1 MTSVADKLKEKLSPL
16 KPLRLEVVD
25 ESHRHI
31 GHAGNPD
38 GRGETHFT
46 LEIVSGAFAGKSRLQ
61 RHRLVMDLVQ
71 PIWLETGLHA
81 LSLRLYAPD
90 ENTSS

>member
-1 MTSVADKLKEKLSPL
+1 MTSVADKLKEKLQPL
-16 KPLRLEVVD
+16 KAIRLEVTD
-25 ESHRHI
+25 ESHKHI

-38 GRGETHFT
+38 GKGETHFT

-71 PIWLETGLHA
+71 PVWQDSTLHA
-81 LSLRLYAPD
+81 LSLRAFAPD
-90 ENTSS
+90 ETPA